1 MCKCRKYESY
11 KVIVSF
17 YNGEKEEIK
26 YNGIKQTSYIDM
38 LKAYRETKELY
49 KDKSCRIDFIGVSA
63 NGELE
68 VRWFKE
74 FKGEE
79 KEFQI
84 KAREYTETNSFELM
98 ENIIN
103 SIALLNKRNYYL
115 KNRRDVLEKA
125 QDIILHK
132 IEHFDIS
139 GLGNEEKLE
148 LFNELENIRKE
159 RREVKEDLKNIHTIR
174 EKIKFPEN
182 LEEVLNGMVEFK
194 EKTEKSIKYL
204 TDIELENK
212 KVFKKKKY
220 NNIEQR
226 NLIAEKLRKK
236 FDRVIFDDSKAMIY
250 AYNKAI

>member
-26 YNGIKQTSYIDM
+26 YNGIRQTSYIDM

-84 KAREYTETNSFELM
+84 KAREYAETNSFELM

-174 EKIKFPEN
+174 EKIKFPNN
-182 LEEVLNGMVEFK
+182 LEDVLNDLVELK
-194 EKTEKSIKYL
+194 NRTENSIKYL
-204 TDIELENK
+204 NDVELENK
-212 KVFKKKKY
+212 KIWKKKKY
-220 NNIEQR
+220 TSIEQR
-226 NLIAEKLRKK
+226 NLIAEKLKRKY
-236 FDRVIFDDSKAMIY
+236 DRVVWNDAECIIY
-250 AYNKAI
+250 AYNKAV